1 MRDDA
6 VRSRARARRA
16 GAAARAEVARLF
28 LKLGVIGFGGPA
40 AHIALMEDEV
50 VRRRRWLTREQFLD
64 LLGATNLIPGPNSTE
79 MAIHI
84 GFVRAGWPG
93 LVAGGA
99 CFILP
104 AMLITL
110 ALAVDYARYGRL
122 PEAGWILYGVKPVI
136 IAVVVQARVGPRPE
150 GPRHPARRRRRARRS
165 SSSPCAAPTRSRS
178 CSRRRWACP
187 CSAPSRRAGGARAL
201 APGGAL
207 RPRAR
212 GRCRARPARRRGH
225 GGRER
230 QSSRSSRSSS
240 SRSARSSSGAAT
252 SSWRS
257 SGRTWSSGPAGSPT
271 RSCWTPSRSASSPP
285 GPCSP
290 PRRSSGTSWPGLPG
304 AIVATA
310 AIFLPSFV
318 FVALSSPL
326 VPRLRR
332 SPWAGAFLDG
342 ANAAS
347 VALMAAVTWELGRA
361 AVVDWLTGALALVA
375 AVVLLRH
382 AAQLR
387 VARRRRRGRRRARPP
402 CSTEQPSGCRQ
413 PAQPR
418 PELPRS
424 N

>member
-6 VRSRARARRA
+6 TAPRPET
-16 GAAARAEVARLF
+16 AAPRGRVGEVARLF

-50 VRRRRWLTREQFLD
+50 VRRRQWLTRAEFLD

-84 GFVRAGWPG
+84 GFARAGWPG

-110 ALAVDYARYGRL
+110 GLAIAYARYGRL

-136 IAVVVQARVGPRPE
+136 IAVVVQAAVEPRPE
-150 GPRHPARRRRRARRS
+150 GPRHPARRRRRAGGPRPRPSGRQRGRAPVRGRARLAPAPRRG
-165 SSSPCAAPTRSRS
+165 
-178 CSRRRWACP
+178 
-187 CSAPSRRAGGARAL
+187 AGGRRPGAGPGGGLFGLAFASPAGL
-201 APGGAL
+201 APV
-207 RPRAR
+207 
-212 GRCRARPARRRGH
+212 GRARRRA
-225 GGRER
+225 RAP
-230 QSSRSSRSSS
+230 SSRSSRSSS

-257 SGRTWSSGPAGSPT
+257 SGRTWSSGPAGSPM
-271 RSCWTPSRSASSPP
+271 RSCWTPSRSASSRP

-290 PRRSSGTSWPGLPG
+290 PRRSSGTSWPGCRARSWPPL
-304 AIVATA
+304 

-318 FVALSSPL
+318 FVALSSPFI
-326 VPRLRR
+326 PRLRR

-361 AVVDWLTGALALVA
+361 AVVDWLTAALALVA
-375 AVVLLRH
+375 AAVLLRD
-382 AAQLR
+382 AAQFR
-387 VARRRRRGRRRARPP
+387 VARRRGRGRRRARRR
-402 CSTEQPSGCRQ
+402 CSTERGRSASSSAR
-413 PAQPR
+413 PR
-418 PELPRS
+418 A
-424 N
+424 